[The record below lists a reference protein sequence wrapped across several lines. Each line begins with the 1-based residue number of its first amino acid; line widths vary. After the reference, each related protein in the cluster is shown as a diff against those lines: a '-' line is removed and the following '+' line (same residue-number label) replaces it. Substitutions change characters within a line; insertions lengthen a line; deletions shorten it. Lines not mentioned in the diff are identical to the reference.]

1 MLENTTMSEF
11 QTHDHNFRIFLE
23 SISTIH
29 FVKIRLPNF
38 LNKEILVKTYKILQ
52 KFHYENR
59 NPFKDDV
66 YLKQI
71 NHCFLQRNL
80 YKRYNS

>member
-38 LNKEILVKTYKILQ
+38 LNKEILV
-52 KFHYENR
+52 
-59 NPFKDDV
+59 
-66 YLKQI
+66 
-71 NHCFLQRNL
+71 
-80 YKRYNS
+80 